1 MGNNTGNEIDSLFK
15 VPIAEFTAVRND
27 LAKRLKKANREDE
40 AEKVKAISKPSIS
53 AWAANQLYWN
63 HRNEFKRLLEAGKQ
77 LAEAQASQLKG
88 TGADVRPRI
97 TARREAVSTLLQLAD
112 ALLRDGGHG
121 ATPDTLRRI
130 ETTLEAL
137 STSTS
142 IPGTPEPGRLTEDV
156 APLGFESLAALMPG
170 GAPAKKVVDLTTEK
184 LKDAKALVN
193 ARASELRQAED
204 ALMNATA
211 ARDEAIRRAHVLHAE
226 LEKSERLKHDAAA
239 ALQKA
244 RAALDRLED
253 KQ

>member
-1 MGNNTGNEIDSLFK
+1 MDSLFK
-15 VPIAEFTAVRND
+15 LPLAEFTSARNE
-27 LAKRLKKANREDE
+27 LAKQLKKAKRDDE
-40 AEKVKAISKPSIS
+40 AGRVKAIPKPSLS
-53 AWAANQLYWN
+53 AWAVNQLYWN
-63 HRNEFKRLLEAGKQ
+63 HRKEFQRLLEAGKQ
-77 LAEAQASQLKG
+77 LAEAQAAQLKG

-97 TARREAVSTLLQLAD
+97 TARREAVSALLQLAD

-170 GAPAKKVVDLTTEK
+170 GTPAKKVVDFAATK
-184 LKDAKALVN
+184 LQDAKALVAGKEN
-193 ARASELRQAED
+193 DLRNAED
-204 ALMNATA
+204 ALLNATA

-226 LEKSERLKHDAAA
+226 VEKAEKAVHSAEA

-244 RAALDRLED
+244 RAELMQLHPGGVKGD
-253 KQ
+253 

>member
-1 MGNNTGNEIDSLFK
+1 MDSLFK
-15 VPIAEFTAVRND
+15 LPLAEFTSARNE
-27 LAKRLKKANREDE
+27 LAKQLKKADRADE
-40 AEKVKAISKPSIS
+40 ADRVKAIPKPSLS
-53 AWAANQLYWN
+53 AWAVNQLYWN
-63 HRNEFKRLLEAGKQ
+63 HRKEFQRLLDAGKQ
-77 LAEAQASQLKG
+77 LAEAQAAQLKG
-88 TGADVRPRI
+88 TGTDMRPRI

-170 GAPAKKVVDLTTEK
+170 GAPAKKVVDLAAKK
-184 LKDAKALVN
+184 LQDAKALVAGKEN
-193 ARASELRQAED
+193 DLRKAED
-204 ALMNATA
+204 ALLNATA

-226 LEKSERLKHDAAA
+226 VEKAEKVVHAAEAALEKARSELERLEK
-239 ALQKA
+239 
-244 RAALDRLED
+244 
-253 KQ
+253 